1 MNPVD
6 IWTKAIDMTLAASRD
21 VPDDLKL
28 DARRARR
35 EPLRHPADA
44 PHRERHRGPDAAEL
58 AKARAAAGGAS

>member
-35 EPLRHPADA
+35 EALRDLADA
-44 PHRERHRGPDAAEL
+44 FDRERDGGLVAAEL